1 MRKKVT
7 EIMGKGQ
14 LMIIGLGATVI
25 AILVGILIGGIY
37 KLSSDTNTTAA
48 SSKHVYAFLN
58 NEWVEIINTNS
69 IRRYDN
75 HHIEVYTINGESVEL
90 YLDNVII
97 TDSDKDLSELLK
109 NK

>member
-1 MRKKVT
+1 
-7 EIMGKGQ
+7 MGKGQ
-14 LMIIGLGATVI
+14 LIIIGLAATVV
-25 AILVGILIGGIY
+25 ATLAGIFIGCIY
-37 KLSSDTNTTAA
+37 KLSSDTNANPAA

-75 HHIEVYTINGESVEL
+75 RHIEVYTTNGESVEL